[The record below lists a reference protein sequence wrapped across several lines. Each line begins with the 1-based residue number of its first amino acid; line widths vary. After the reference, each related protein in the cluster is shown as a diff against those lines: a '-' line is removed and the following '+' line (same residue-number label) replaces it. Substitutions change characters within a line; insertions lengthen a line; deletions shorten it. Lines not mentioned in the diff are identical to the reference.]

1 MSALSK
7 YLPSLP
13 PAPPLVLARGDA
25 FFTRRVPLAPGEP
38 VAPQVALALEGMAPF
53 PPEQLYYGHLPSA
66 DGQSALVFAAF
77 RRRFDAAETES
88 WDSAAMV
95 TPEFVPLLVARPQG
109 DGVTLHV
116 GETRITALAWK
127 GEGDLPAVVVVRAGG
142 PEISESV
149 IAEARSRAELP
160 EYAETLRKEGV
171 PSLFANGEGTY
182 EGRVGESSLGAL
194 PASWAAGMDVRDP
207 DFLASR
213 RRAEVR
219 DLWLWRGLLGA
230 AAVLVFAATLDVGAG
245 VLGFLTRS
253 RENLIATQKPVVEQ
267 IDAAQSLANRIG
279 ELSEK
284 RLMPFEMMALINPPR
299 PDSVIFQRL
308 VTRGLLGLEVEA
320 QAANAEDVGAYEN
333 ALKALPS
340 LASVA
345 TRDVRAR
352 DGVTSF
358 VLTLEFKSAALR
370 NGGAL

>member
-13 PAPPLVLARGDA
+13 PAPPVVLARADA

-38 VAPQVALALEGMAPF
+38 VGPQVSLALEGMAPF
-53 PPEQLYYGHLPSA
+53 PPEQLYYGHLTGA

-77 RRRFDAAETES
+77 RRRFSAEETEA

-95 TPEFVPLLVARPQG
+95 TPEFVPLLPTRPSG
-109 DGVTLHV
+109 DGLTLHV
-116 GETRITALAWK
+116 GAARVTALAWK
-127 GEGDLPAVVVVRAGG
+127 AGADLPAAVVVRVGG
-142 PEISESV
+142 SEISESLLD
-149 IAEARSRAELP
+149 EARSRAELP
-160 EYAETLRKEGV
+160 LYAEVIRIEGEPLLV
-171 PSLFANGEGTY
+171 AAGEGAF
-182 EGRVGESSLGAL
+182 ESRVGEASHGAL
-194 PASWAAGMDVRDP
+194 PESWSTSMDVRDP
-207 DFLASR
+207 EFLNER
-213 RRAEVR
+213 RLAAVR

-230 AAVLVFAATLDVGAG
+230 AAVLVFSATLHIGSG
-245 VLGFLTRS
+245 VLGLLTRS

-267 IDAAQSLANRIG
+267 ISAAQLLANRIG

-299 PDSVIFQRL
+299 PESVVFQRA

-333 ALKALPS
+333 ALRALPA
-340 LASVA
+340 LASVS

-358 VLTLEFKSAALR
+358 VITIEFKSAALR
-370 NGGAL
+370 NGGVL